1 MEARE
6 REMETNVKQVR
17 AELDFTRMLFDA
29 LEERERKQTEAAE
42 AAEREKAEAR
52 AARLREE
59 AEKLNEAEEIPA
71 GFLRK
76 WKTSAEEVAQINA
89 GKLEAVSAFYFRNY
103 DYLQNFARAFFYRH
117 TREAVRV
124 IVSPEDMLQ
133 QVYIDLADGLLKLRP
148 YDKAIGR
155 AVCRSF
161 RYAAVGGIEEIYIP
175 RGKLEGAL
183 HV

>member
-59 AEKLNEAEEIPA
+59 EK
-71 GFLRK
+71 
-76 WKTSAEEVAQINA
+76 
-89 GKLEAVSAFYFRNY
+89 
-103 DYLQNFARAFFYRH
+103 
-117 TREAVRV
+117 
-124 IVSPEDMLQ
+124 
-133 QVYIDLADGLLKLRP
+133 
-148 YDKAIGR
+148 
-155 AVCRSF
+155 
-161 RYAAVGGIEEIYIP
+161 
-175 RGKLEGAL
+175 
-183 HV
+183 